1 MREMSRDNR
10 EKEEE
15 IFQYVSRKAVEK
27 ERKKKEKSLGRELLS
42 LLLYFVFVIAISYG
56 IVTFI
61 GQRTQVSGNS
71 MNPTLQHKDN
81 LLIDKISYRFN
92 DPKRFDIIVFE
103 YLEEPGTHYVK
114 RIIGL
119 PGETIQIKDSLI
131 YVNGE
136 VLEEHFGAEAMLME
150 GIAKDEITL
159 GEDEYFVLGDNR
171 NHSKDS
177 RDELVGA
184 VKKDQIIG
192 KVWIR
197 IWPLSSFGKVD
208 S

>member
-1 MREMSRDNR
+1 MSRDKR

-114 RIIGL
+114 RIIWL

>member
-1 MREMSRDNR
+1 MSRDKR

-119 PGETIQIKDSLI
+119 PGETIQIKDTLI

>member
-1 MREMSRDNR
+1 MREMSRDKR

-150 GIAKDEITL
+150 GKL
-159 GEDEYFVLGDNR
+159 
-171 NHSKDS
+171 
-177 RDELVGA
+177 
-184 VKKDQIIG
+184 
-192 KVWIR
+192 
-197 IWPLSSFGKVD
+197 
-208 S
+208 

>member
-1 MREMSRDNR
+1 M
-10 EKEEE
+10 
-15 IFQYVSRKAVEK
+15 
-27 ERKKKEKSLGRELLS
+27 
-42 LLLYFVFVIAISYG
+42 
-56 IVTFI
+56 
-61 GQRTQVSGNS
+61 
-71 MNPTLQHKDN
+71 
-81 LLIDKISYRFN
+81 
-92 DPKRFDIIVFE
+92 
-103 YLEEPGTHYVK
+103 
-114 RIIGL
+114 

>member
-1 MREMSRDNR
+1 MSRDKR

-136 VLEEHFGAEAMLME
+136 VLEEHFGAEAMIME

>member
-1 MREMSRDNR
+1 MSRDNR

>member
-1 MREMSRDNR
+1 MSRDKR

>member
-1 MREMSRDNR
+1 MREMSRDKR